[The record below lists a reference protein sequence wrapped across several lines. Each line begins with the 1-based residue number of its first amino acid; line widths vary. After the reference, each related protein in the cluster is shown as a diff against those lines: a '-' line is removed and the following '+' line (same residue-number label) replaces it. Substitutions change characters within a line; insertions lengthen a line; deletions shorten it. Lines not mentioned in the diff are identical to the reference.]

1 MPQTALIFNP
11 AAKSARAGGLYG
23 EIRRLA
29 GPGIRIFRTSRQGEA
44 RSIARWAVREG
55 FERIIASGG
64 DGTINEVV
72 NGIAGS
78 DAVLGIL
85 PTGTMNV
92 FAAELGLPKNLEDAW
107 AIISRGEYREID
119 LPIANGHAF
128 VQLAGIGLDAQAV
141 KETTWEFK
149 QTLGPL
155 SYLISAAQITAR
167 KPPHLIATGDDG
179 VAREGSFILIGNGRY
194 YGGPFPVFKDARIDD
209 RLLNVLIFKNLGY
222 LDIMRYLGGILRGS
236 HVTMPDVEYFLTH
249 ELHVCSDEE
258 VPIEVDGE
266 VIGNLPAQITF
277 HPKPLRVLAPPCPR
291 ALAIPSIPAAPL
303 QP

>member
-1 MPQTALIFNP
+1 MPHTALIFNP
-11 AAKSARAGGLYG
+11 AAKGARAGGLYS
-23 EIRRLA
+23 EIRRLV
-29 GPGIRIFRTSRQGEA
+29 GPSVRIFRTSRQGEA
-44 RSIARWAVREG
+44 RSISRWAVREG

-64 DGTINEVV
+64 DGTINEIV

-78 DAVLGIL
+78 DVALGIL

-92 FAAELGLPKNLEDAW
+92 FATELGIPRNIDDAW
-107 AIISRGEYREID
+107 AVIGRGEERKVD

-141 KETTWEFK
+141 KETSWEFK

-155 SYLISAAQITAR
+155 SYLVSAAQITAR
-167 KPPHLIATGDDG
+167 KPPRLVAVGDDG
-179 VAREGSFILIGNGRY
+179 ATREGSFILIGNGRY

-209 RLLNVLIFKNLGY
+209 RQLNVLIFKNLGY
-222 LDIMRYLGGILRGS
+222 LDIMRYLAGILRGS

-249 ELHVCSDEE
+249 ELHVSSDEE

-266 VIGNLPAQITF
+266 VLGNLPAHITF

-291 ALAIPSIPAAPL
+291 APAIHPPTPPL
-303 QP
+303 PEP